1 MFEKKVFEINRDIDL
16 FYSDYRPLNI
26 ESFKNKKILAF
37 AGIGSPENFFKLLE
51 LNDIKIQKKIS
62 FPDHYNF
69 KKREILE
76 IIDYANKHDL
86 EVLTTEK
93 DYYRIKDYSVN
104 NINYL
109 KLKLEIKDRERLI
122 QKILKVYDK
131 KI

>member
-1 MFEKKVFEINRDIDL
+1 M
-16 FYSDYRPLNI
+16 
-26 ESFKNKKILAF
+26 
-37 AGIGSPENFFKLLE
+37 
-51 LNDIKIQKKIS
+51 
-62 FPDHYNF
+62 
-69 KKREILE
+69 E